1 MYRYRMEHTIVRMAK
16 VLDVSE
22 SGYHKWRKGQDE
34 KTLREI
40 ENIEIEDKVEEIY
53 FESGCVFGI
62 RKVTK
67 VLNQQW
73 PVPVNHK
80 RVERIMKEK
89 GLFSKTHKKYVVT
102 TDSSKTESPAENIL
116 DRNFE
121 ATEPGTRLVSDTT
134 YLPNNEGSLYAAVIL
149 DLHGKMPIGL
159 AISTNNDKNLTIDCL
174 NDALS
179 RVKLKDQC
187 ILHSDRGS
195 TYSSKEY
202 QELMKENNIVCSM
215 SRKGNC
221 WDNAAMES
229 FFGKMK
235 TEWLNKKCRTR
246 KEAILRVYEYV
257 WDFYPKKRPHASLN
271 YKTPFEVYYGTI

>member
-1 MYRYRMEHTIVRMAK
+1 MEHTIARMAK
-16 VLDVSE
+16 VLTVSE
-22 SGYHKWRKGQDE
+22 SGYYKWQKGQNE
-34 KTLREI
+34 KTLRDI
-40 ENIEIEDKVEEIY
+40 ENIKIEEKIEEIY
-53 FESGCVFGI
+53 FESDCVFGV
-62 RKVTK
+62 RKITK

-73 PVPVNHK
+73 PVSVNHK

-89 GLFSKTHKKYVVT
+89 GLIAKSHKKYVVT
-102 TDSSKTESPAENIL
+102 TDSSKTESPAENII
-116 DRNFE
+116 DRTFE

-134 YLPNNEGSLYAAVIL
+134 YLPNKEGSLYAAVIL
-149 DLHGKMPIGL
+149 DLYGKMPIGL

-174 NDALS
+174 QDALS
-179 RVKLKDQC
+179 RFKLKEKC

-195 TYSSKEY
+195 TYASKEY
-202 QELMKENNIVCSM
+202 QELMRENNIVCSM

-235 TEWLNKKCRTR
+235 TEWLTTKCKTR
-246 KEAILRVYEYV
+246 KEATQRVYEYV
-257 WDFYPKKRPHASLN
+257 WDFYPKKRPHASLD